1 MEAGVGGGVFY
12 KFAEKLF
19 GKAPF
24 ETYLEKSNQGNI
36 RNVDLQIEDVST
48 QEIPNLPKDITSSN
62 FGKLNEQANSF
73 DILLGIAN
81 LVFETVGV
89 MSAFLCKNDNTKD
102 IVIIG
107 SMAKHPYIKEVIKK
121 LEKLHN
127 VNYIVPENPEFICA
141 LGAIENYKSKNKLY

>member
-1 MEAGVGGGVFY
+1 MKIGDI
-12 KFAEKLF
+12 
-19 GKAPF
+19 
-24 ETYLEKSNQGNI
+24 T
-36 RNVDLQIEDVST
+36 T

-62 FGKLNEQANSF
+62 FGKLNEQANSC

-89 MSAFLCKNDNTKD
+89 MSALLCKNDNTKD

-141 LGAIENYKSKNKLY
+141 LGAIENYKK